1 MEIRE
6 YIAPLLKWWWLLL
19 IAASVAAVS
28 SYLAVGQQQQIY
40 QARTTL
46 MIGRTIDNPNPT
58 GNEFF
63 LSQELAA
70 TYADVARRE
79 AVREQT
85 KAALGMTWL
94 PEYDA
99 RRLPNTQL
107 IEIVVNDINPER
119 ATIVANELANQLILQ
134 SPTAANPEEQERIAF
149 IEEQLDELQSSIRAT
164 GDEIA
169 AKQEELNAL
178 TSARQIR
185 ETQNQIEALE
195 AKRRTLQSNYTSL
208 FANSQR
214 GAVNVLTIVDR
225 ASAYPIRND
234 RAMTIATAALIGFVL
249 AAAAA
254 YILEFLDDTI
264 RSPDQ
269 IEALTGTPTL
279 AGITRIKGDGFKG
292 KLVTSNEPRSPVAE
306 GFRNLRTAVLF
317 ANIDTPYQRLLI
329 SSANPAEGKSTMAA
343 NLAVVMAQ
351 AGNRVLLIDADLRR
365 PTQHQLFDLNEDNGL
380 TNLLLSIGRS
390 SELSDQQAQV
400 LLDSFAHTTHEPGL
414 FVITSGPIPPNPSEL
429 LGSATMKTALKA
441 MSNQFDFIIIDSP
454 PSLAVS
460 DAVVLST
467 QVDAVLLVAD
477 FGSTARSQ
485 LKQAAKRLRDVK
497 ANLIGVILNRLDARG
512 NAYFGYYEFQH
523 SAYVETPQPELA
535 VESGQKS
542 RLRQLTSNFS
552 VSRSQRNKS
561 LG

>member
-28 SYLAVGQQQQIY
+28 SYLAVRQQPQLY

-70 TYADVARRE
+70 TYADVARRD

-85 KAALGMTWL
+85 KDALGMSWL
-94 PEYDA
+94 PEYNA

-107 IEIVVNDINPER
+107 IEIVVTDTNPER
-119 ATIVANELANQLILQ
+119 ATIVANELANQLVLQ

-149 IEEQLDELQSSIRAT
+149 IEEQLDELQASIRAT
-164 GDEIA
+164 NDEII

-185 ETQNQIEALE
+185 ETQNQIETLE

-225 ASAYPIRND
+225 ASPYPVSNN

-254 YILEFLDDTI
+254 YILEYLDDTI
-264 RSPDQ
+264 KNPDQ
-269 IEALTGTPTL
+269 IEALIAVPTL
-279 AGITRIKGDGFKG
+279 AAIAKMKVANDKD
-292 KLVTSNEPRSPVAE
+292 KLISISEPRSPIAE
-306 GFRNLRTAVLF
+306 AFRNLRTAVQF
-317 ANIDTPYQRLLI
+317 ANIDNPYQRLLI
-329 SSANPAEGKSTMAA
+329 TSANPEEGKSTMAA

-365 PTQHQLFDLNEDNGL
+365 PMQHQLFDLNKDNGL
-380 TNLLLSIGRS
+380 TNLLLSLERGV
-390 SELSDQQAQV
+390 EPTEQQAQE
-400 LLDSFAHTTHEPGL
+400 LLDRFAHTTHEPGL

-429 LGSATMKTALKA
+429 LGSVKMKTALKA
-441 MSNQFDFIIIDSP
+441 LSNRFDFVILDSP

-460 DAVVLST
+460 DAIVLGT
-467 QVDAVLLVAD
+467 QADAVLLVAD
-477 FGSTARSQ
+477 FGNTGRNQ

-497 ANLIGVILNRLDARG
+497 ANLIGVIMNRLDPRG
-512 NAYFGYYEFQH
+512 NAYFNYYEYQQ
-523 SAYVETPQPELA
+523 SAYTETPQTELA
-535 VESGQKS
+535 AESVPKS
-542 RLRQLTSNFS
+542 RLRQLTSGFS
-552 VSRSQRNKS
+552 VRRTEGKKS